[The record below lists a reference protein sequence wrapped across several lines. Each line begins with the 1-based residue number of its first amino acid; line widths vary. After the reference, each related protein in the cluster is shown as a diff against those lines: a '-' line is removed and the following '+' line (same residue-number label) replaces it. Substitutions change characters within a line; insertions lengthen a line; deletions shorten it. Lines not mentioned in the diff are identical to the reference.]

1 MGKTSTYWVLLLST
15 CILLQSMVLP
25 AASAPFSDI
34 TTELEERQTPLV
46 PSQFSLAATRF
57 IVMLPFLPLM
67 MAIPGVTAIIMP
79 LFMAMQDRLK
89 TIIPTFP
96 NLIGGGNRPSSI
108 SNIGGSVSNI
118 GNSISNIANSISNSG
133 GSNSVA
139 SESETSSASP
149 TFFRFRRSL
158 FRLPTKAINEG
169 FKEVF
174 EFLHKTDDVLNQLTS
189 SQPDC
194 RRQAVCRLHHSFDPS
209 IGSFLGN
216 VLQVFKIESKIEKLD
231 VSEFTRSVI
240 KDVLRA
246 AHTGLFQRD
255 CTSVYSRCSIVVPN
269 RKP

>member
-67 MAIPGVTAIIMP
+67 MAIPGVTAVIMP

-96 NLIGGGNRPSSI
+96 NLIGGGNRPG
-108 SNIGGSVSNI
+108 SNIGGFVSNI
-118 GNSISNIANSISNSG
+118 GNSISNIANSISNPG
-133 GSNSVA
+133 GPNSAA
-139 SESETSSASP
+139 SESETSSVSP
-149 TFFRFRRSL
+149 TFFRFKRSL

-194 RRQAVCRLHHSFDPS
+194 RR
-209 IGSFLGN
+209 
-216 VLQVFKIESKIEKLD
+216 
-231 VSEFTRSVI
+231 
-240 KDVLRA
+240 
-246 AHTGLFQRD
+246 
-255 CTSVYSRCSIVVPN
+255 
-269 RKP
+269 